1 MPNWRSESS
10 LPSLKGVWVGCEHMF
25 VARTRPVPD
34 ISDLDLHWLAGLL
47 EGEGTFLAGP
57 PSAPRSPAI
66 QFWMTDRDVVE
77 RAAAMLDAKV
87 MVVAPRRAHWKTT
100 YAVRLRGSRAV
111 VWMRRLWCLMGSR
124 RREQI
129 ERAIASYEP
138 DPRRV
143 LDDMRATDALRRLAA
158 GESVKQVAGRFG
170 TSIWSIYDLRLG
182 RTYQH
187 LPRPG

>member
-1 MPNWRSESS
+1 
-10 LPSLKGVWVGCEHMF
+10 MF
-25 VARTRPVPD
+25 VSRTRPIPA
-34 ISDLDLHWLAGLL
+34 ISELDLHWLAGLL

-57 PSAPRSPAI
+57 PSAPRSPAV

-77 RAAAMLDAKV
+77 RAAAMLDSAV

-100 YAVRLRGSRAV
+100 YAVRLSGSRAV
-111 VWMRRLWCLMGSR
+111 VWMLRLRSLMGTR

-129 ERAIASYEP
+129 DRAIASYAP

-143 LDDMRATDALRRLAA
+143 LDDARAADALKRLAE
-158 GESVKQVAGRFG
+158 GESVRQVAERFG